1 MLKSL
6 PISTKNAVED
16 SKVIKVLK
24 KWINNEQ
31 SSNSSQ
37 TDSGEEVEKGVE
49 EKGIEKVR
57 GGDTAWEK

>member
-57 GGDTAWEK
+57 GGDLAWEK